1 MSPGLAA
8 QTPIILSIELK
19 DDNYQVPR
27 SKSLIARRL
36 PPANK
41 ARGGSAGKYI
51 AGTSAALGGRDDTLD
66 RRVEAGSRAELLA
79 KRGISMPGLP
89 PGKHLTARFD
99 GKSDPKVSR
108 GVDCEANQNADTA
121 AFSRRDPLHQRMPHH
136 QYQQVLR
143 RKTPVWQPCYSSKM
157 PNG

>member
-1 MSPGLAA
+1 LSN
-8 QTPIILSIELK
+8 PILVAKPDTNLPLELK

-99 GKSDPKVSR
+99 GKSDSKVSR
-108 GVDCEANQNADTA
+108 GIA
-121 AFSRRDPLHQRMPHH
+121 AKRIRMLTPLLGNVGIPYTSECRTIGIN
-136 QYQQVLR
+136 R
-143 RKTPVWQPCYSSKM
+143 FC
-157 PNG
+157 